1 MAGIVRTE
9 YFVLDT
15 GPLLDFFVWQCDKQ
29 YYSTWLKNAIQI
41 VALKD
46 EILKDGFRAFLDRHK
61 GRLITSPGVIAELQG
76 HVLRAGGNTM
86 ELQRRFWMLVQT
98 QMCQLEFL
106 ENTHRI
112 VDMTTDMLIKLGPVD
127 TSIIEIAKANMS
139 SYKRFIVLTS
149 DSGVFKRCTEE
160 EAPVQWI
167 TDTIEQFIE
176 ESL

>member
-1 MAGIVRTE
+1 MTGIVRTE

-15 GPLLDFFVWQCDKQ
+15 GPLLEFFVWQCDKQ
-29 YYSTWLKNAIQI
+29 YHSTWLSTIQTM
-41 VALKD
+41 ALKD
-46 EILKDGFRAFLDRHK
+46 EISKKGFHSFLDQHK
-61 GRLITSPGVIAELQG
+61 GRLITSYGVIAELQG

-160 EAPVQWI
+160 EVPVQWI

>member
-1 MAGIVRTE
+1 MTGIVRTE

-15 GPLLDFFVWQCDKQ
+15 GPLLEYFVWQCDKQ
-29 YYSTWLKNAIQI
+29 YNSTWLSTIQTM
-41 VALKD
+41 ALKD
-46 EILKDGFRAFLDRHK
+46 EISKKGFRTFLDQHK
-61 GRLITSPGVIAELQG
+61 GRLITSSGVIAELQG

-98 QMCQLEFL
+98 QMYQLEFL

-127 TSIIEIAKANMS
+127 TSIIEIAKSNMS

-160 EAPVQWI
+160 EVPVQWI

>member
-1 MAGIVRTE
+1 
-9 YFVLDT
+9 
-15 GPLLDFFVWQCDKQ
+15 
-29 YYSTWLKNAIQI
+29 
-41 VALKD
+41 
-46 EILKDGFRAFLDRHK
+46 
-61 GRLITSPGVIAELQG
+61 
-76 HVLRAGGNTM
+76 M
-86 ELQRRFWMLVQT
+86 ELQRRFWMLAQT

-127 TSIIEIAKANMS
+127 TSIIGIAKSNMS

-160 EAPVQWI
+160 EVPVQWI